1 MPRSPEWKKVEK
13 LIEEAKFEEARQ
25 AVAAIREQAQK
36 ADNGEDW
43 TEALIKE
50 VQLTSAQHGYETSV
64 RFLREQSW
72 PQDLLSQATL
82 ELFYAQSLMTYLSQ
96 YSWEINKRE
105 KVESKGTVDLKSWTK
120 EQIYLEAQK
129 AYARLWPIRAQLGEQ
144 PVRALAPLLTP
155 NDYPDGIRGT
165 LRDALGYLWVELLA
179 NTQAWTPAQS
189 NEVFRLD
196 LKKLLATDG
205 SDREIKLE
213 DPAPHPIEKL
223 VAVLADLERWHG
235 QSGHT
240 EAALEARLVRIER
253 LHGAFTDRGDRA
265 LLRTQLEEVL
275 GKHRSVAW
283 WAKGQAQ
290 LARMVQQDEGDQ
302 VRAHA
307 LAAQG
312 HSQLPDTV
320 GGRRCLSIAREIEQ
334 PHFAMSGVL
343 VDAAQKRSIQ
353 VRHKNLRTLYFRAYP
368 YDLKQR
374 IGTATDYNLLPAYR
388 EMRELLEIDIAA
400 AECPEGNEKRSG
412 SWMST
417 AHDVPREGRGRPT
430 VRLTSC
436 TSTCERARI
445 ASARFPPIAASPP
458 SASANRMPTRKII
471 D

>member
-240 EAALEARLVRIER
+240 EAALEA
-253 LHGAFTDRGDRA
+253 
-265 LLRTQLEEVL
+265 Q
-275 GKHRSVAW
+275 RSAEIRRE
-283 WAKGQAQ
+283 
-290 LARMVQQDEGDQ
+290 LARQEELRRQRAAQ
-302 VRAHA
+302 VDISRRGGAVCSAAPGPNRTVVAQAPPPHPADPAPFSRLTARFRAHL
-307 LAAQG
+307 LAWG
-312 HSQLPDTV
+312 VRSNSQ
-320 GGRRCLSIAREIEQ
+320 A
-334 PHFAMSGVL
+334 
-343 VDAAQKRSIQ
+343 
-353 VRHKNLRTLYFRAYP
+353 
-368 YDLKQR
+368 
-374 IGTATDYNLLPAYR
+374 
-388 EMRELLEIDIAA
+388 
-400 AECPEGNEKRSG
+400 
-412 SWMST
+412 
-417 AHDVPREGRGRPT
+417 
-430 VRLTSC
+430 
-436 TSTCERARI
+436 
-445 ASARFPPIAASPP
+445 P
-458 SASANRMPTRKII
+458 S
-471 D
+471 